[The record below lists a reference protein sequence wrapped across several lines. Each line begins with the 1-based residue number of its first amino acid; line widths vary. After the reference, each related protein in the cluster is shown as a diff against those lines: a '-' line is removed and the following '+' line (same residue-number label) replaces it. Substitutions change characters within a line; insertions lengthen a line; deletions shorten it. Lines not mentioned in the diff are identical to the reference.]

1 VREPLI
7 SPAPDGRR
15 YQLARD
21 MDFFGVAVPAGYCF
35 DGASVPRFFWR
46 IVSPYQPYVIR
57 AACGHDYMYENAIWD
72 KSTADDLF
80 RQALEIDGAPRWLI
94 PMMYRAVRLGGR
106 GSYRKQ

>member
-1 VREPLI
+1 MREPLI
-7 SPAPDGRR
+7 SQAPDGRR

-21 MDFFGVAVPAGYCF
+21 MD
-35 DGASVPRFFWR
+35 FFWR